1 MKYVSTRGKSS
12 AIEFE
17 DVLLA
22 GLAPDGG
29 LYVPETYPSFSKEQM
44 RKMRSLPYPELA
56 AEIMAPF
63 TIGCLSKEELTEMAE
78 QAYGNFSHT
87 AVAPLKQV
95 GNDLWVLELFYGPT
109 LAFKDYAL
117 QIVGRMFDLVLKR
130 SNRRIT
136 ILGATSGDT
145 GSAAIEACKGC
156 SNLDIFIL
164 HPHNRVSEVQRRQM
178 TTTIASNVYNIALQG
193 TFDDCQAA
201 VKSLFADEDF
211 RETYHLS
218 AVNSINWARIMAQIV
233 YYFYAALSLGAPDR
247 EVSFA
252 VPTGNFGNIFAGYV
266 AKRMGLPVK
275 NLFLGSNE
283 NDILPRFLETGV
295 MEKREVKPSISPSMD
310 IQVSSN
316 FERLLFEMLNRDTAE
331 VSRLMEIFKYEKS
344 YRVKPET
351 LAKIQEIFSGV
362 RCSDAQTKEQIK
374 KVYMTSGEIVDPH
387 SAIGFAAA
395 EKFGEDGIPNIVLAT
410 AHPSKFPVP
419 VREAT
424 GVTPALPSGLSDLMT
439 RRESFTVLPN
449 TLDSIKYF
457 IETAQRKA

>member
-1 MKYVSTRGKSS
+1 MKYVSTRGKAS

-29 LYVPETYPSFSKEQM
+29 LYVPESYPHFSKEQM
-44 RKMRSLPYPELA
+44 RNMRSMSYFELA
-56 AEIMAPF
+56 AEIMEPF
-63 TIGCLSKEELTEMAE
+63 TEGCLSKEDLAEIAE
-78 QAYGNFSHT
+78 QAYGRFSHT
-87 AVAPLKQV
+87 AVAPMKQIRN
-95 GNDLWVLELFYGPT
+95 GLWVMELFYGPT

-117 QIVGRMFDLVLKR
+117 QIVGRMFDTVLKR
-130 SNRRIT
+130 TNRHIT

-145 GSAAIEACKGC
+145 GSAAIEACKEC

-178 TTTIASNVYNIALQG
+178 TTTITPNVYNIALQG
-193 TFDDCQAA
+193 TFDDCQAM
-201 VKSLFADEDF
+201 VKTLFADEVF
-211 RETYHLS
+211 RKKYSLS

-233 YYFYAALSLGAPDR
+233 YYFYAALALGAPDR
-247 EVSFA
+247 EVNFA

-266 AKRMGLPVK
+266 AKRMGLPIRRLV
-275 NLFLGSNE
+275 LGSNE

-316 FERLLFEMLNRDTAE
+316 FERLLFEMLGRDATE
-331 VSRLMEIFKYEKS
+331 VSRLMEIFKYEKT
-344 YRVKPET
+344 YRVRPET
-351 LAKIQEIFSGV
+351 LERINAVFSGM
-362 RCSDAQTKEQIK
+362 RCSNTETKEQIK
-374 KVYMTSGEIVDPH
+374 KIYAASGEIIDPH
-387 SAIGFAAA
+387 TAIGFAAA
-395 EKFGEDGIPNIVLAT
+395 EKFGEQDVPSIVLAT
-410 AHPSKFPVP
+410 AHPAKFPIP

-424 GVTPALPSGLSDLMT
+424 GITPSLPSRLSDLMT

-449 TLDSIKYF
+449 SLDSIRYY
-457 IETAQRKA
+457 IETAHRKA